1 MSRTL
6 DIFVDF
12 PHKIEYL
19 IKELELILAL
29 KFELVSDGTDNWY
42 EFRNSTITLTIGK
55 HDFENDRDIKF
66 EEYPYNLSIRA
77 LNISTEFDR
86 QNWCNDFASYV
97 FQKLKATERYRLMLV
112 DDLQVQLEEFVPV
125 VKV

>member
-12 PHKIEYL
+12 PQGLEHL
-19 IKELELILAL
+19 IKELEFILAL
-29 KFELVSDGTDNWY
+29 KFELISDGTDNWY
-42 EFRNSTITLTIGK
+42 EFHNSTITLTVGN
-55 HDFENDRDIKF
+55 HDFENDKDIKF

-77 LNISTEFDR
+77 LNISNELDR
-86 QNWCNDFASYV
+86 QKWRDDFASYV
-97 FQKLKATERYRLMLV
+97 FQKLKATESYRLMLV
-112 DDLQVQLEEFVPV
+112 DDLQVKLEEFAPL

>member
-6 DIFVDF
+6 DIFLDF
-12 PHKIEYL
+12 PQEIEQL
-19 IKELELILAL
+19 VKELEFILAI
-29 KFELVSDGTDNWY
+29 KFELFSDGTDNWY
-42 EFRNSTITLTIGK
+42 EFRNSIISLTLGK

-77 LNISTEFDR
+77 LNISNELER
-86 QNWCNDFASYV
+86 QKWGDDFASYV

-112 DDLQVQLEEFVPV
+112 DDLQVQLEEFAPV

>member
-29 KFELVSDGTDNWY
+29 KFELVSDGIDNWY
-42 EFRNSTITLTIGK
+42 EFSNSTITLTIGK
-55 HDFENDRDIKF
+55 HDFENDHDIKF

-86 QNWCNDFASYV
+86 QKWCDDFASYV
-97 FQKLKATERYRLMLV
+97 FQKLKSTERYRLMLV

>member
-12 PHKIEYL
+12 PQKIEYL

-29 KFELVSDGTDNWY
+29 KFELISDGTDNWY
-42 EFRNSTITLTIGK
+42 EFSNSTITLTVGK
-55 HDFENDRDIKF
+55 HDFENDQDINF
-66 EEYPYNLSIRA
+66 EEYHYNLSIRS
-77 LNISTEFDR
+77 LNISNELDR
-86 QNWCNDFASYV
+86 QKWRNDFASYV

-112 DDLQVQLEEFVPV
+112 DDLQVKLEEFAPL

>member
-6 DIFVDF
+6 DIFLDF
-12 PHKIEYL
+12 PQEIEHL
-19 IKELELILAL
+19 VTELEFILAL
-29 KFELVSDGTDNWY
+29 KLDLFSDGTDNWY
-42 EFRNSTITLTIGK
+42 EFRNSTITLTLGK

-77 LNISTEFDR
+77 LNISNEFDR
-86 QNWCNDFASYV
+86 QKWCDDFASYV
-97 FQKLKATERYRLMLV
+97 FQKLKATESYRLMLV
-112 DDLQVQLEEFVPV
+112 DDLQVKLEEFAPL

>member
-12 PHKIEYL
+12 PQEIEYL

-55 HDFENDRDIKF
+55 HDFENDHDIKF

-97 FQKLKATERYRLMLV
+97 FQKLKSTERYRLMLV

>member
-12 PHKIEYL
+12 PQKIEYL

-55 HDFENDRDIKF
+55 HDFENDHDIKF

-97 FQKLKATERYRLMLV
+97 FQKLKSTERYRLMLV

>member
-12 PHKIEYL
+12 PQGLEHL
-19 IKELELILAL
+19 IKELEFILAL
-29 KFELVSDGTDNWY
+29 KFELISDGTDNWY
-42 EFRNSTITLTIGK
+42 EFHNSTITLTVGN

-77 LNISTEFDR
+77 LNISNELDR
-86 QNWCNDFASYV
+86 QKWRDDFASYV
-97 FQKLKATERYRLMLV
+97 FQKLKATERYHLMLV
-112 DDLQVQLEEFVPV
+112 DDLQVKLEEFAPL

>member
-6 DIFVDF
+6 DIFLDF
-12 PHKIEYL
+12 PQEIEQL
-19 IKELELILAL
+19 VKELEFILAI
-29 KFELVSDGTDNWY
+29 KFELFSDGTDNWY
-42 EFRNSTITLTIGK
+42 EFRNSTISLTLGK

-77 LNISTEFDR
+77 LKISNELDR
-86 QNWCNDFASYV
+86 KKWRYEFASYV
-97 FQKLKATERYRLMLV
+97 LHKLKTTERYRLMLV
-112 DDLQVQLEEFVPV
+112 DDLQVKLEEFAPL

>member
-6 DIFVDF
+6 DIFLDF
-12 PHKIEYL
+12 PQEIEHL
-19 IKELELILAL
+19 VKELEFILAI
-29 KFELVSDGTDNWY
+29 KFELFSDGTDNWY
-42 EFRNSTITLTIGK
+42 EFRNSTISLTLGK

-77 LNISTEFDR
+77 LNISNELER
-86 QNWCNDFASYV
+86 QKWCDDFASYV

-112 DDLQVQLEEFVPV
+112 DDLQVQLEEFAPV

>member
-6 DIFVDF
+6 DIFLDF
-12 PHKIEYL
+12 PQGLEHL

-29 KFELVSDGTDNWY
+29 KFELISDVTDNWY
-42 EFRNSTITLTIGK
+42 EFHNSIITLTVGK
-55 HDFENDRDIKF
+55 HDFENDKDINF

-77 LNISTEFDR
+77 LNISNEIDR
-86 QNWCNDFASYV
+86 KKWRDDFASYV

-112 DDLQVQLEEFVPV
+112 DDLQVTENFC
-125 VKV
+125 VKHR

>member
-12 PHKIEYL
+12 PQEIEYL

-29 KFELVSDGTDNWY
+29 KFELVSDGIDNWY

-55 HDFENDRDIKF
+55 HDFENDQDINF
-66 EEYPYNLSIRA
+66 EEYHYNLSIRS
-77 LNISTEFDR
+77 LNISNELDR
-86 QNWCNDFASYV
+86 QKWCDDFASYV
-97 FQKLKATERYRLMLV
+97 FQKLKSTERYRLMLV

>member
-6 DIFVDF
+6 DIFLGF
-12 PHKIEYL
+12 PQGLEHL
-19 IKELELILAL
+19 IKELEFILAL
-29 KFELVSDGTDNWY
+29 KFELISDGTDNWY
-42 EFRNSTITLTIGK
+42 EFHNSTITLTVGK

-77 LNISTEFDR
+77 LNISNEFDR
-86 QNWCNDFASYV
+86 QKWCDDFASYV
-97 FQKLKATERYRLMLV
+97 FQKLKTTESYRLMLV
-112 DDLQVQLEEFVPV
+112 DDLQVKLEEFAPL

>member
-12 PHKIEYL
+12 PQEIEYL

-29 KFELVSDGTDNWY
+29 KFELVSDGIDNWY

-55 HDFENDRDIKF
+55 HDFENDHDIKF
-66 EEYPYNLSIRA
+66 EEYPYNLSIRSR
-77 LNISTEFDR
+77 NISNEFER
-86 QNWCNDFASYV
+86 KKWCDDFASYV
-97 FQKLKATERYRLMLV
+97 FQKLKSTERYRLMLV

>member
-6 DIFVDF
+6 DIFVDL
-12 PHKIEYL
+12 PQEIEHL

-42 EFRNSTITLTIGK
+42 EFRNSTITLTVGK

-66 EEYPYNLSIRA
+66 EEYPYNLSIKA
-77 LNISTEFDR
+77 LNISNELDR
-86 QNWCNDFASYV
+86 QKWRDDFASYV
-97 FQKLKATERYRLMLV
+97 FQKLKATESYRLMLV
-112 DDLQVQLEEFVPV
+112 DDLQVKLEEFAPL

>member
-12 PHKIEYL
+12 PQEIEDL
-19 IKELELILAL
+19 IKELEFILAL

-42 EFRNSTITLTIGK
+42 EFRNSTITLTVGN

-77 LNISTEFDR
+77 LNISNELDR
-86 QNWCNDFASYV
+86 QKWRDDFASYV
-97 FQKLKATERYRLMLV
+97 FQKLKATESYRLMLV
-112 DDLQVQLEEFVPV
+112 DNLQVKLEEFAPL

>member
-12 PHKIEYL
+12 PQKIEYL

-29 KFELVSDGTDNWY
+29 KFELLSDGTDNWY

-55 HDFENDRDIKF
+55 HDFENDHDIKF

-97 FQKLKATERYRLMLV
+97 FQKLKSTERYRLMLV

>member
-19 IKELELILAL
+19 IKELEFILDL
-29 KFELVSDGTDNWY
+29 KFELFSDGTDNWY
-42 EFRNSTITLTIGK
+42 EFPNSTITLTIGK

-77 LNISTEFDR
+77 LNISNEFER
-86 QNWCNDFASYV
+86 KKWCDDFASYV
-97 FQKLKATERYRLMLV
+97 FQKLKATEKYRLMLV
-112 DDLQVQLEEFVPV
+112 DDLQVKLEEFVPLM
-125 VKV
+125 KV

>member
-12 PHKIEYL
+12 PQEIEYL

-29 KFELVSDGTDNWY
+29 KFEHFSDGTDNWY
-42 EFRNSTITLTIGK
+42 EFHNSTITLTIGK

-97 FQKLKATERYRLMLV
+97 FQKLKSTERYRLMLV

>member
-12 PHKIEYL
+12 PQGLEHL
-19 IKELELILAL
+19 IKELEFILAL
-29 KFELVSDGTDNWY
+29 KFELISDGTDNWY
-42 EFRNSTITLTIGK
+42 EFHNSTITLTVGN

-77 LNISTEFDR
+77 LNISNELDR
-86 QNWCNDFASYV
+86 NKWRDEFASYV
-97 FQKLKATERYRLMLV
+97 LHKLKATESYRLMLV
-112 DDLQVQLEEFVPV
+112 DDLQVKLEEFAPL

>member
-6 DIFVDF
+6 DIFLDF
-12 PHKIEYL
+12 PQEIEQL
-19 IKELELILAL
+19 VKQLEFILAI
-29 KFELVSDGTDNWY
+29 KFDLFSDGTDNWY
-42 EFRNSTITLTIGK
+42 EFRNSTISLTLGK

-77 LNISTEFDR
+77 LNISNELER
-86 QNWCNDFASYV
+86 QKWCDDFGGYV

-112 DDLQVQLEEFVPV
+112 DDLQVQLEEFAPV

>member
-1 MSRTL
+1 
-6 DIFVDF
+6 V
-12 PHKIEYL
+12 
-19 IKELELILAL
+19 ILAL
-29 KFELVSDGTDNWY
+29 KLEFFSDGTDNWY

-86 QNWCNDFASYV
+86 KKWCNDFASYV
-97 FQKLKATERYRLMLV
+97 FQKLKSTERYRLMLV

>member
-29 KFELVSDGTDNWY
+29 KFELVSDGIDNWY
-42 EFRNSTITLTIGK
+42 EFSNSTITLTIGK

>member
-6 DIFVDF
+6 DIFLEF
-12 PHKIEYL
+12 PQEIEQL
-19 IKELELILAL
+19 VKELEFILAI
-29 KFELVSDGTDNWY
+29 KFDLFSDGTDNWY
-42 EFRNSTITLTIGK
+42 EFRNSTISLTLGK
-55 HDFENDRDIKF
+55 HDFENDRNIKF

-77 LNISTEFDR
+77 LNISNELER
-86 QNWCNDFASYV
+86 QKWCDDLASYV

-112 DDLQVQLEEFVPV
+112 DDLQVQLEEFAPV

>member
-12 PHKIEYL
+12 PQEIEHL
-19 IKELELILAL
+19 IKELEFILAL
-29 KFELVSDGTDNWY
+29 KLELVSDGIDHWY
-42 EFRNSTITLTIGK
+42 EFRNSTITLTVGK
-55 HDFENDRDIKF
+55 HDFENDKELNF

-77 LNISTEFDR
+77 LNISNELDR
-86 QNWCNDFASYV
+86 KKWRDEFASYV
-97 FQKLKATERYRLMLV
+97 LNKLKITERYRLMLV
-112 DDLQVQLEEFVPV
+112 DDLQVKLEEFAPL

>member
-29 KFELVSDGTDNWY
+29 KFELVSDGIDNWY
-42 EFRNSTITLTIGK
+42 EFSNSTITLTIGK

-112 DDLQVQLEEFVPV
+112 DDLQVKLEEFAPL

>member
-6 DIFVDF
+6 DIFVNF
-12 PHKIEYL
+12 PQDIEHL

-29 KFELVSDGTDNWY
+29 KFELVSNGIDKWY
-42 EFRNSTITLTIGK
+42 EFRNSTITLTVGK
-55 HDFENDRDIKF
+55 HDFENDKEIKF

-77 LNISTEFDR
+77 LNISNELDR
-86 QNWCNDFASYV
+86 QKWCDDFASYV
-97 FQKLKATERYRLMLV
+97 FPKLKGTERYRLMLV
-112 DDLQVQLEEFVPV
+112 DDLQVKLQEFAPL

>member
-6 DIFVDF
+6 DIFLDF
-12 PHKIEYL
+12 PEEIERL
-19 IKELELILAL
+19 VKELEFILAL

-42 EFRNSTITLTIGK
+42 EFRNSTISLTLGK

-77 LNISTEFDR
+77 LNISNEFER
-86 QNWCNDFASYV
+86 QKWCDDFASYV
-97 FQKLKATERYRLMLV
+97 LQKLKATERYRLMLV
-112 DDLQVQLEEFVPV
+112 DDLQVQLEEFAPV

>member
-12 PHKIEYL
+12 PQGLEHL
-19 IKELELILAL
+19 IKELEFILAL
-29 KFELVSDGTDNWY
+29 KFELISDGTDNWY
-42 EFRNSTITLTIGK
+42 EFHNSTITLTVGN

-77 LNISTEFDR
+77 LNISNELDR
-86 QNWCNDFASYV
+86 QKWRDDFASYV

-112 DDLQVQLEEFVPV
+112 DDLQVKLEEFAPL

>member
-12 PHKIEYL
+12 PQKIEYL
-19 IKELELILAL
+19 IKELELILDM
-29 KFELVSDGTDNWY
+29 KFEIFSDGTENWY

-55 HDFENDRDIKF
+55 HDFENDHDIKF

-86 QNWCNDFASYV
+86 QNWCDDFASYV

-112 DDLQVQLEEFVPV
+112 DDLQVKLEEFAPL

>member
-12 PHKIEYL
+12 PQEIEHL
-19 IKELELILAL
+19 IKELEFILAL
-29 KFELVSDGTDNWY
+29 KLELVSDGIDNWY

-55 HDFENDRDIKF
+55 HDFENDKELNF

-77 LNISTEFDR
+77 LNISNELDR
-86 QNWCNDFASYV
+86 KKWRDEFASYV
-97 FQKLKATERYRLMLV
+97 FQKLKTTERYRLMLV
-112 DDLQVQLEEFVPV
+112 DDLQVKLEEFAPL

>member
-12 PHKIEYL
+12 PQKIEYL

-29 KFELVSDGTDNWY
+29 KFELFSDGTVNWY

-55 HDFENDRDIKF
+55 HDFENDHDIKF

-97 FQKLKATERYRLMLV
+97 FQKLKSTERYRLMLV